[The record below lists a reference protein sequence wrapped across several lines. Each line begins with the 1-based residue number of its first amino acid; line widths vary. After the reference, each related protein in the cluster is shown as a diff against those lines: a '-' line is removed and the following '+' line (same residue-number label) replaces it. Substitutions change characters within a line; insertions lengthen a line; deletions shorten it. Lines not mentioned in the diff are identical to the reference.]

1 MGYARED
8 YDQAFEDACQALRSP
23 GELYMVR
30 GQMLRVEEVLWLA
43 LRRVFAG
50 IAVAVASLVV
60 LPPVYLLDLPQ
71 SLATGLLVTG
81 SLSAVSVLV
90 YWLCRLV
97 FHLEIS
103 SRIRGRRFG
112 EGLVEPDASG
122 Q

>member
-8 YDQAFEDACQALRSP
+8 YDQAFEDACQALTSAR
-23 GELYMVR
+23 EFQMVR

-71 SLATGLLVTG
+71 SLATGLMVTG
-81 SLSAVSVLV
+81 SLLAVSVLV

-112 EGLVEPDASG
+112 EGLIEPDASG

>member
-23 GELYMVR
+23 GEMDIVR

-50 IAVAVASLVV
+50 IAVAVGSLVV
-60 LPPVYLLDLPQ
+60 LPPVYLIDLPQ
-71 SLATGLLVTG
+71 SLATGVMMTASLVA
-81 SLSAVSVLV
+81 LSIVV

-103 SRIRGRRFG
+103 SQIRGRRFG
-112 EGLVEPDASG
+112 DGLTEPDTSG